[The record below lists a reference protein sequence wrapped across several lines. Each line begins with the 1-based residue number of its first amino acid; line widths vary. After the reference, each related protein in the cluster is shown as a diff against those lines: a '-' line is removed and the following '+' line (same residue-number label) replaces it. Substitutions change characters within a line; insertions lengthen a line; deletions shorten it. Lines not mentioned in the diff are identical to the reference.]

1 MISAMAMPGRT
12 HPHRLLLL
20 LFRRRRS
27 RIKRRSTIASPV
39 SVGNASCG
47 FFSSSSSIQGGDGIA
62 FAVGIQRCE
71 NGGGD

>member
-20 LFRRRRS
+20 LLRRRRS
-27 RIKRRSTIASPV
+27 RIKRRSTIAIARFIFNS
-39 SVGNASCG
+39 
-47 FFSSSSSIQGGDGIA
+47 GGDGIA
-62 FAVGIQRCE
+62 FAVGIQSE